1 MTCHSLTC
9 SSTTTMPPLDII
21 PQEVLEH
28 IAFFVATST
37 FLGPPSDLVPLLASS
52 RRIYSQL
59 SITSNHHLYARVF
72 THKFDLKPAMRRLG
86 KESFSPVTISAELR
100 RRFIYLKR
108 LRARADAYQPKGEK
122 PQDTLHQLLLHSCI
136 WLLESDGRNERQ
148 LREYGK
154 LDCWLHDFWFSH
166 DGASRAMHMIQ
177 DNEWPIEDQNTTLA
191 MWLYWLL
198 VKPGKSLEVRSD
210 IHSLPEGRP
219 DGRKPNDKT
228 LDVLG
233 AFALAAHRVRTVPVL
248 SRILYIQ
255 LVQYNISVTS
265 WLDFLPSSTFH
276 VSNRVTHFDQD
287 IELTFLPV
295 AIPAILSFL
304 TLVSTHTSPGPL
316 LHPSLPLKSVVRMKP
331 SSEWDSEWA
340 RCKSMAQSEHN
351 ACFTEAF
358 KPGR

>member
-1 MTCHSLTC
+1 MS
-9 SSTTTMPPLDII
+9 PLDII

-28 IAFFVATST
+28 IAFFAATST

-59 SITSNHHLYARVF
+59 SITSNPHLYARVF

-86 KESFSPVTISAELR
+86 KESLSPVTISAELR
-100 RRFIYLKR
+100 RRFIYLKC
-108 LRARADAYQPKGEK
+108 LRARADAYQPKGEE
-122 PQDTLHQLLLHSCI
+122 PPGTLHLLLLRSCI
-136 WLLESDGRNERQ
+136 WLLESDGKNERQ

-154 LDCWLHDFWFSH
+154 LDCWLNDFLFSH

-177 DNEWPIEDQNTTLA
+177 HNEWPLGDQNTTLA

-198 VKPGKSLEVRSD
+198 VEPGQSLDIGVG
-210 IHSLPEGRP
+210 IHSLSESRL
-219 DGRKPNDKT
+219 DGHKPNDKT

-233 AFALAAHRVRTVPVL
+233 AFALAAHRVGTVLFL
-248 SRILYIQ
+248 SQFLSISSF
-255 LVQYNISVTS
+255 QYNISVIPWT
-265 WLDFLPSSTFH
+265 DFLPSSISH
-276 VSNRVTHFDQD
+276 PSNHITHFDQE

-304 TLVSTHTSPGPL
+304 TLVSPHSCPGPL
-316 LHPSLPLKSVVRMKP
+316 LHPPRSVVRVKS

-340 RCKSMAQSEHN
+340 RCQSMAQKEHN
-351 ACFTEAF
+351 AHFTEAF

>member
-1 MTCHSLTC
+1 
-9 SSTTTMPPLDII
+9 MPPLDII

-59 SITSNHHLYARVF
+59 SITSNPHLYARVF

-198 VKPGKSLEVRSD
+198 VE
-210 IHSLPEGRP
+210 P

-233 AFALAAHRVRTVPVL
+233 AFALAAHR
-248 SRILYIQ
+248 
-255 LVQYNISVTS
+255 YNISVTS

-316 LHPSLPLKSVVRMKP
+316 LHPSLPLKSVVRIKP